1 MARSAG
7 FWNVIAGRYARQPV
21 ADEAAYRKKLEITR
35 SYLRPDM
42 EVLEFGCGTGST
54 AIAHAPHVAS
64 ILGLDYA
71 RRMVDI
77 ARGRA
82 AAAGVANAR
91 FEVADFDVWD
101 AGGRRFDVVMGH
113 SILHLVPDR
122 AAAVRKVR
130 GLLKPGGLFVSSTA
144 CLDHVPAAGRALMR
158 VGGAVRFL
166 PMVQV
171 FSEDDLVS
179 TLTREAFA
187 IEHRWRPG
195 PGKAVFLVARLAD
208 Q

>member
-7 FWNVIAGRYARQPV
+7 FWNVIAGRYSRQPV
-21 ADEAAYRKKLEITR
+21 ADEAAYRHKLEVTR
-35 SYLRPDM
+35 SYLRPEM

-71 RRMVDI
+71 RKMIEI

-82 AAAGVANAR
+82 KAAGVENAH
-91 FEVADFDVWD
+91 FEVADFDDWD
-101 AGGRRFDVVMGH
+101 AGGTRFDMVMGH
-113 SILHLVPDR
+113 SILHLVRDR

-144 CLDHVPAAGRALMR
+144 CIDHIPAAGKVLL
-158 VGGAVRFL
+158 GIGSYVRIL
-166 PMVQV
+166 PQIGV
-171 FSEDDLVS
+171 FSEDELVA
-179 TLTREAFA
+179 TMTQEGFA
-187 IEHRWRPG
+187 IEHRWRPA
-195 PGKAVFLVARLAD
+195 PEKAVFIVARRVD